1 MQSER
6 ESDEPTR
13 LLGESEPGEGYEPW
27 PRDWSGGGGVG
38 DERALREHREG
49 LIRGRVRGGA
59 RWEVPVLAAVAAACL
74 AFVVVAVVVVLLL
87 RSGGG
92 GEGVAI
98 GESGPLVA
106 TSAASPVGAGVESGA
121 GNGGGVETQTGLGT
135 GAGPASGA
143 GSVSSAPGS
152 GVGPQAGQSRVYVV
166 GQVRKPGVV
175 SLGSDARVQDAI
187 EAAGGATARADLAR
201 INLARKVVDGERIL
215 VPKPGQKIEEDPAA
229 DGSAAG
235 GGAGGGAGSGT
246 VAGAP
251 GSPVDLNTATVAELD
266 ALPGVGPVLA
276 GRIVEWRQANGR
288 FTTVDDLNEVS
299 GIGDAT
305 MEKLRPMVRV

>member
-1 MQSER
+1 MAS
-6 ESDEPTR
+6 
-13 LLGESEPGEGYEPW
+13 GEASVPG
-27 PRDWSGGGGVG
+27 SV
-38 DERALREHREG
+38 
-49 LIRGRVRGGA
+49 
-59 RWEVPVLAAVAAACL
+59 
-74 AFVVVAVVVVLLL
+74 
-87 RSGGG
+87 
-92 GEGVAI
+92 
-98 GESGPLVA
+98 
-106 TSAASPVGAGVESGA
+106 SAADPGVTSLAG
-121 GNGGGVETQTGLGT
+121 
-135 GAGPASGA
+135 ASGA
-143 GSVSSAPGS
+143 
-152 GVGPQAGQSRVYVV
+152 AGQSRVYVV

-215 VPKPGQKIEEDPAA
+215 VPKPGQKIEEDPAI
-229 DGSAAG
+229 DGSAGAAG
-235 GGAGGGAGSGT
+235 GGGTGSGA

-251 GSPVDLNTATVAELD
+251 GAPVDLNTATVTELD

>member
-13 LLGESEPGEGYEPW
+13 LLGDADPGEGYEPW

-49 LIRGRVRGGA
+49 LIRGRIRGGA
-59 RWEVPVLAAVAAACL
+59 RWEVPVRAAVAAASL
-74 AFVVVAVVVVLLL
+74 AFVVVAAVVVLLL

-92 GEGVAI
+92 GGGVEI
-98 GESGPLVA
+98 GESGPLVSTSVA
-106 TSAASPVGAGVESGA
+106 SPSAAG
-121 GNGGGVETQTGLGT
+121 TGLASGEASVPGSVSAADPGVT
-135 GAGPASGA
+135 SLAGASGA
-143 GSVSSAPGS
+143 
-152 GVGPQAGQSRVYVV
+152 AGQSRVYVV

-215 VPKPGQKIEEDPAA
+215 VPKPGQKIEEDPAI
-229 DGSAAG
+229 DGSAGAAG
-235 GGAGGGAGSGT
+235 GGGTGSGA

-251 GSPVDLNTATVAELD
+251 GAPVDLNTATVTELD